1 MQSGLTSVCWCKMSC
16 RILQIKTDGKTRL
29 KEKERCVRVW
39 NYYGTLVKGCWIL
52 LMILVFMPA
61 ASRSCFVILAAL
73 KARLKCCLKRWQ
85 SWCKHSL
92 LATKIGVM
100 LLLLP
105 SFLGSCCSFLFYSFC
120 CFWCWSYFL
129 VSCFRFNYFPI

>member
-1 MQSGLTSVCWCKMSC
+1 
-16 RILQIKTDGKTRL
+16 
-29 KEKERCVRVW
+29 
-39 NYYGTLVKGCWIL
+39 
-52 LMILVFMPA
+52 MPA

-120 CFWCWSYFL
+120 CFWCWSYFFGEL
-129 VSCFRFNYFPI
+129 FLILITFSFRISGWGTVPFLLHSKQKHMHTNSIFWLKIITIKQKHLHKENEVQKKQL